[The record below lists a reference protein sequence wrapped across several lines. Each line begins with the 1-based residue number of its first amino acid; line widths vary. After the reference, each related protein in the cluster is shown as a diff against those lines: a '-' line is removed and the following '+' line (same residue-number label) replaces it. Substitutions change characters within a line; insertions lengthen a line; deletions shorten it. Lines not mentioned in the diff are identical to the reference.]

1 MAERQP
7 QSAQNVANQYDDD
20 AMVPAD
26 ADAVIPWAEARGRLA
41 EGRSF
46 WWATTRRD
54 GRPHVRPVLAVL
66 LDDVIY
72 STTNRTARKAKNLA
86 ANPACAITVSTDDI
100 DFMIEGTAAPSP
112 TTPRSNVSRTTPS
125 TAGPSPCATAHSTH
139 RSVRR
144 PPARPRTSRKPW
156 CPKSYSDWAPTRRT
170 HCARPVGASERG
182 LRPSRRQGRRRCGK
196 DVKDQSLR

>member
-1 MAERQP
+1 MVERQP

-86 ANPACAITVSTDDI
+86 ANPACSIT
-100 DFMIEGTAAPSP
+100 TAAPATSACCCGRAR
-112 TTPRSNVSRTTPS
+112 RSWP
-125 TAGPSPCATAHSTH
+125 GW
-139 RSVRR
+139 SVGSSGC
-144 PPARPRTSRKPW
+144 T
-156 CPKSYSDWAPTRRT
+156 
-170 HCARPVGASERG
+170 
-182 LRPSRRQGRRRCGK
+182 
-196 DVKDQSLR
+196 